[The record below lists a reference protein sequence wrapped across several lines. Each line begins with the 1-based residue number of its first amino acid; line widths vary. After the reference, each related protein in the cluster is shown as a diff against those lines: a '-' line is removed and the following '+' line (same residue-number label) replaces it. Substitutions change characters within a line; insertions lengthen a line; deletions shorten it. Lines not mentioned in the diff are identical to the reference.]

1 MAGFFEALALA
12 AAPTGVS
19 AAGGVISNLIN
30 QNSVENEATRN
41 QSNFNITQENF
52 ENTAQIRVA
61 DAKKAGLHPLY
72 AMGVNS
78 MGPSGSQPIVMQ
90 DSIGPAL
97 NNAGQNIATTINR
110 QGSADDRLK
119 TILENKLLDSQIGET
134 DARKN
139 LIIAQQA
146 QMNQVNQNDLGVQPE
161 IRNSLAPEGQ
171 APNPPGTAF
180 VENKASVQTSAKTD
194 QPHVRAGINPMYE
207 ERWMAPGFPIMLPVA
222 EGESPEELLSEMS
235 AGAYA
240 GLLEMNAR
248 KYGGRWLRDFTGLR
262 FTGQS
267 PSQAYL
273 SLNQQGPRR
282 RKESWSKPESEKSG
296 MMRGLIDKFWQS
308 IDPGWKKGGK

>member
-1 MAGFFEALALA
+1 MDE
-12 AAPTGVS
+12 T
-19 AAGGVISNLIN
+19 I
-30 QNSVENEATRN
+30 QR
-41 QSNFNITQENF
+41 
-52 ENTAQIRVA
+52 RVA

-72 AMGVNS
+72 ALGAS
-78 MGPSGSQPIVMQ
+78 SSPSSQPIVMT
-90 DSIGPAL
+90 DSIGPSL
-97 NNAGQNIATTINR
+97 NQAGQNISTAINR
-110 QGSADDRLK
+110 MGSADDRLK

-146 QMNQVNQNDLGVQPE
+146 QMNQANQNDLGTQPE
-161 IRNSLAPEGQ
+161 IRNSLAPGGQ

-180 VENKASVQTSAKTD
+180 VENKPSVVTSSKTGNEN
-194 QPHVRAGINPMYE
+194 VRAGMNPMYE

-248 KYGGRWLRDFTGLR
+248 KYGGKWLRDYISLR
-262 FTGQS
+262 FTGKE

-282 RKESWSKPESEKSG
+282 PREAWSKPDSEKTG
-296 MMRGLIDKFWQS
+296 MLKGLIDKFWDS
-308 IDPGWKKGGK
+308 VDPSWKAYRQQKGR

>member
-1 MAGFFEALALA
+1 MGFFETLAGA
-12 AAPTGVS
+12 AAPAGVS

-41 QSNFNITQENF
+41 QSNFGIQMDETIQR
-52 ENTAQIRVA
+52 RVA

-72 AMGVNS
+72 ALGAS
-78 MGPSGSQPIVMQ
+78 SSPSSQPIVMQ

-97 NNAGQNIATTINR
+97 NQAGQNIATNINR

-119 TILENKLLDSQIGET
+119 TVLENKLLDSQIGET

-146 QMNQVNQNDLGVQPE
+146 QMNQVNQTDLGVRPE

-180 VENKASVQTSAKTD
+180 VENKPSTVTSSKTGNEN
-194 QPHVRAGINPMYE
+194 VRAGINPMYE

-240 GLLEMNAR
+240 GLLEMNAN
-248 KYGGRWLRDFTGLR
+248 KYGGNWLRDYTGLR
-262 FTGQS
+262 FTGKS
-267 PSQAYL
+267 PGQGYL

-282 RKESWSKPESEKSG
+282 PRSTWSRPDSEKSG
-296 MMRGLIDKFWQS
+296 MIRGLIDKMWQS

>member
-1 MAGFFEALALA
+1 MAGFWEALTLA
-12 AAPTGVS
+12 AAPAGVS
-19 AAGGVISNLIN
+19 LAGGVISNLIN

-41 QSNFNITQENF
+41 QSNFNIQMDETIQR
-52 ENTAQIRVA
+52 RVA

-72 AMGVNS
+72 ALGAS
-78 MGPSGSQPIVMQ
+78 SSPSSQPIVMQ

-97 NNAGQNIATTINR
+97 NLAGQNIATTINR

-119 TILENKLLDSQIGET
+119 TVLENKLLDSQIGET

-146 QMNQVNQNDLGVQPE
+146 QMNQVNQADLGIQPE
-161 IRNSLAPEGQ
+161 IRNLLAPEGQ

-180 VENKASVQTSAKTD
+180 VENRASVQTSAKTG

-240 GLLEMNAR
+240 GLLEMNAN

-262 FTGQS
+262 FAGKA
-267 PSQAYL
+267 PSQAYI

-282 RKESWSKPESEKSG
+282 QRESWSKPDSEKSG
-296 MMRGLIDKFWQS
+296 MIRGLIDNFWQS